1 MQVSVET
8 TSGLG
13 RKMTIQIPSDEI
25 ESEISK
31 KLKDLSNRVRI
42 DGFRPGKAPLKVIK
56 QRYDGQV
63 RQQVLEEVIQKSLN
77 EAIVQ
82 ENIRMAGGAPHIEP
96 KNIAPGENL
105 EFFATFEVYPE
116 IELATLDDTEIEKQT
131 SEVVDQD
138 VDNLIEKLQVQHVTW
153 DSVERPAKEEDQVII
168 NFVGKIDGVAFE
180 GGAAESTPLVLGSNM
195 MIEGFEAQIIG
206 ASSGENRTIQVT
218 FPEDYGNAELAGKQ
232 ADFEIEINSVS
243 EPKLPELNEDFVKS
257 FGIMSG
263 DLSELKKDIRE
274 NMQRELAEKIKKDIK
289 NKILEVLVEK
299 NNVEIPRALI
309 DSEISTL
316 VQQLSEQKNQAL
328 PSDEELEKAATSR
341 VKTGLLVAEVIRV
354 NKLEANQDKIEEIL
368 QNVAST
374 YDDADK
380 FIESYRQNKNAMQS
394 VESFALEETVVDF
407 LLSQVKVKQKP
418 ASFDEIM
425 NQ

>member
-1 MQVSVET
+1 M
-8 TSGLG
+8 
-13 RKMTIQIPSDEI
+13 P
-25 ESEISK
+25 
-31 KLKDLSNRVRI
+31 N
-42 DGFRPGKAPLKVIK
+42 
-56 QRYDGQV
+56 
-63 RQQVLEEVIQKSLN
+63 
-77 EAIVQ
+77 
-82 ENIRMAGGAPHIEP
+82 
-96 KNIAPGENL
+96 
-105 EFFATFEVYPE
+105 
-116 IELATLDDTEIEKQT
+116 
-131 SEVVDQD
+131 
-138 VDNLIEKLQVQHVTW
+138 W
-153 DSVERPAKEEDQVII
+153 
-168 NFVGKIDGVAFE
+168 
-180 GGAAESTPLVLGSNM
+180 
-195 MIEGFEAQIIG
+195 
-206 ASSGENRTIQVT
+206 
-218 FPEDYGNAELAGKQ
+218 Q
-232 ADFEIEINSVS
+232 ADFEIEVNSVS

-257 FGIMSG
+257 FGVMSG

-274 NMQRELAEKIKKDIK
+274 NMQRELAQKIKKDIK

-309 DSEISTL
+309 DSEISAL
-316 VQQLSEQKNQAL
+316 VQQLSEQKDQEL
-328 PSDEELEKAATSR
+328 PSNEELEKAATSR

-354 NKLEANQDKIEEIL
+354 NKLKANPDKIEEIL